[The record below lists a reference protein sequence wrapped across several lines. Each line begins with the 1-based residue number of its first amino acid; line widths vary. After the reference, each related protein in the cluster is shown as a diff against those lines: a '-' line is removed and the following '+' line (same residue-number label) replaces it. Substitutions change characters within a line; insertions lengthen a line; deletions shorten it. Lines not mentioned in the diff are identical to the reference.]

1 MKTLDVYSRS
11 RDVFDNSNASLHIT
25 DKNCECFNPV
35 LNLSLI
41 SSPIADQLYKLIVA
55 EKRR

>member
-11 RDVFDNSNASLHIT
+11 KDVFDSSNASLQLT

-41 SSPIADQLYKLIVA
+41 SSPIADQIYKLIAA